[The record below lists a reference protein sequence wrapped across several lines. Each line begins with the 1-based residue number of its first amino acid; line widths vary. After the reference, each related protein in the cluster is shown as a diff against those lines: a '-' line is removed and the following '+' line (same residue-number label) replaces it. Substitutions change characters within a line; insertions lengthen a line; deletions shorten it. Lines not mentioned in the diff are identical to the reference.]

1 MADSLLVID
10 YGTASTVAMLQQ
22 PDGAVRPVAV
32 DGTPLLPSAVCLGR
46 DGNLVT
52 GRDAMRNAQFDS
64 RQFAVYPKRHLDD
77 ELLSLGG
84 PTVAVSALVG
94 ATLGRIRHEAVRMLG
109 TPVDRVALTVPA
121 NWAEPRRR
129 VLRDAALAAGL
140 PVPDLISRPIA
151 AATYFTAL
159 LGHAVDDGRP
169 VVTYHLG
176 AGSFEVAVLRR
187 AGDGFEILAVRG
199 DDTGGLDLDA
209 QVADR
214 FAASVIAFPARERS
228 GEPRDNRE
236 WWMLLDSARTVRE
249 MLSTRDIVEPISDGA
264 PPVTRGALENLATPL
279 VTRTANLTHEAVG
292 AAGVRLADVDGWF
305 MTGGVTATP
314 LVSRSLRDIAG
325 RPPVAL
331 RQPRQAAVE
340 GAMRQVGGGPPTKAE
355 PDLIRFDWTRNYI
368 AGGGHVSTTWYV
380 SMSPPAEVI
389 RWYRSQLRDHVEE
402 ATGRWARKSG
412 SGSGRDFHHV
422 TVVGVAELPSAGPKP
437 SRPVPDHYRTIVRDD
452 AALLP

>member
-129 VLRDAALAAGL
+129 VLHDAALAAGL
-140 PVPDLISRPIA
+140 AVPDLISRPIA

-159 LGHAVDDGRP
+159 LGHAVDDGRH

-292 AAGVRLADVDGWF
+292 AAGVRLADVAGWF

-389 RWYRSQLRDHVEE
+389 RWY
-402 ATGRWARKSG
+402 G
-412 SGSGRDFHHV
+412 S
-422 TVVGVAELPSAGPKP
+422 
-437 SRPVPDHYRTIVRDD
+437 
-452 AALLP
+452 